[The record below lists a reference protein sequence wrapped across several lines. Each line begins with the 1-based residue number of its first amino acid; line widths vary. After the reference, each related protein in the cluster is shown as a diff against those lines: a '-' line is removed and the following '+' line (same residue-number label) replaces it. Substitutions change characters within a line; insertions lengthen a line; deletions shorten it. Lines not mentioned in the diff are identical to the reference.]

1 MRTHALV
8 LRSGLAISLM
18 ILTPEWGSAASRH
31 ADPDWPCPQRLVP
44 TLSAGQFWSGPS
56 VDGAGDWREEPDVAT
71 LVRTIMPRRTTAEQG
86 EALIRDF
93 ANALTSDRARML
105 TLVFAGALEE
115 TNRHRSDLIDRIKAL
130 SRRQRELADIAARAA
145 DDLRMIPSDAT
156 EQAAERRQDLELR
169 HLYVARAF
177 DEGQRTL
184 RYACEVPVQLEAR
197 LGVYARVLQEGLS

>member
-1 MRTHALV
+1 MSTHALV
-8 LRSGLAISLM
+8 LRSSLAISLA
-18 ILTPEWGSAASRH
+18 ILTPEWGSAASRQ
-31 ADPDWPCPQRLVP
+31 ADPDWPCPQRLVS
-44 TLSAGQFWSGPS
+44 TLTAGLFWSGPS
-56 VDGAGDWREEPDVAT
+56 VDRAGDWRQEPDVAT
-71 LVRTIMPRRTTAEQG
+71 LVRTVVPRRTTAEQG

-93 ANALTSDRARML
+93 ASALTTDRSRML
-105 TLVFAGALEE
+105 TLVFAGLLEE

-130 SRRQRELADIAARAA
+130 SRRQRELADMAARAA
-145 DDLRMIPSDAT
+145 DALRTLPSDTT
-156 EQAAERRQDLELR
+156 EQTAERRQDLELR